1 MTSSVRFCQRANP
14 LRSFGTCA
22 VQRSKESA
30 DSWEGAPD
38 VMTVSQAASLL
49 QMDEKAVY
57 VAIHAGLIPAKNF
70 GERQWRISKKA
81 LAKVFGIEAEYQN
94 RDRRLQP
101 SEA

>member
-1 MTSSVRFCQRANP
+1 MMTSENIPKKRPSLGWQ
-14 LRSFGTCA
+14 
-22 VQRSKESA
+22 
-30 DSWEGAPD
+30 DAPD

-70 GERQWRISKKA
+70 GERQWRISKRA